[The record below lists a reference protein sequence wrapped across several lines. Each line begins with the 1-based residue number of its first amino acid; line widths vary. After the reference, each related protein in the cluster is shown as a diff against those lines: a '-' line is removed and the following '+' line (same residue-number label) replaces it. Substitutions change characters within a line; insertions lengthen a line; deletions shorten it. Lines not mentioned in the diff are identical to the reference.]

1 MHKLNSRLLLA
12 TALSTALLTACGG
25 GGGDNAAEA
34 PAAAPAQVVT
44 VTAVAGYIKNLFAS
58 AGESSTPV
66 DTNLVILAEDDSAEP
81 EAVN

>member
-12 TALSTALLTACGG
+12 TLLGTALLTACGG
-25 GGGDNAAEA
+25 GDSAAETPA
-34 PAAAPAQVVT
+34 PAPAQVVT
-44 VTAVAGYIKNLFAS
+44 VTAVAGYIKNLFTS

-66 DTNLVILAEDDSAEP
+66 DTSLLILAEDNSAEP

>member
-1 MHKLNSRLLLA
+1 MRNLNSRLLLA
-12 TALSTALLTACGG
+12 TLLGTALLTACGG
-25 GGGDNAAEA
+25 SDNAAEA
-34 PAAAPAQVVT
+34 PTAAPAQVMT
-44 VTAVAGYIKNLFAS
+44 VTAVASHIKNLFAS